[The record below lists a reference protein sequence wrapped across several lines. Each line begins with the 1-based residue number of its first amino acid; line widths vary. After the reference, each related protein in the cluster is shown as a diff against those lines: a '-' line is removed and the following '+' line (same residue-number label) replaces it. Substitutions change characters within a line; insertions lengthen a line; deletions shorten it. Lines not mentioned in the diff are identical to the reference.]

1 MENNNVLDWND
12 AYSIGHEEIDKEHEK
27 LFILAKKVT
36 NCQDDKNEIMKAI
49 KELIK
54 YTKFHFAHEEKYMQS
69 IDFIFLEE
77 HKILHKD
84 MVKKI
89 NDLIQNIN
97 FLSSNEIKIQLSTL
111 INKNIVQHILTEDKR
126 VHHYRRDQNELR
138 DIFSWKERY
147 QIEDFTIDSEHKKL
161 FDIAA
166 KAINYE
172 FAEGSIK
179 LHIKNTIVELY
190 EYMKVHFAHEEEYM
204 ELINYSGYLEHK
216 LIHENIINQLNDFI
230 KQIPTLSIEKFER
243 LLIEYMDVWLIQHI
257 IIEDTKIIASLEGL
271 TTD

>member
-1 MENNNVLDWND
+1 MENTNVLDWND

-54 YTKFHFAHEEKYMQS
+54 YTKFHFAHEEK
-69 IDFIFLEE
+69 
-77 HKILHKD
+77 
-84 MVKKI
+84 
-89 NDLIQNIN
+89 
-97 FLSSNEIKIQLSTL
+97 
-111 INKNIVQHILTEDKR
+111 
-126 VHHYRRDQNELR
+126 
-138 DIFSWKERY
+138 
-147 QIEDFTIDSEHKKL
+147 
-161 FDIAA
+161 
-166 KAINYE
+166 
-172 FAEGSIK
+172 
-179 LHIKNTIVELY
+179 
-190 EYMKVHFAHEEEYM
+190 YM